1 MFQITK
7 KPPTN
12 LEIDLLLTQMKKSP
26 HVGLLSK
33 SLWQKLDRAYVVRI
47 NNHLVGACVLY
58 KLKNWIKIGP
68 IVVLD
73 KYQGK
78 GYGKK
83 LITKIVD
90 DYPDNNLFISSS
102 NPIVIR
108 IVQDLGFKKL
118 KNFFALPRE
127 IKIYFVKYFLERLS
141 IDFIIDDFRKKI
153 PFRLGK
159 YSYFIRSGV
168 YLY

>member
-1 MFQITK
+1 MLKIYRRQLK
-7 KPPTN
+7 N
-12 LEIDLLLTQMKKSP
+12 DEIDLLVTQMKKSP

-33 SLWQKLDRAYVVRI
+33 KLWQKLDCVYAARM
-47 NNHLVGACVLY
+47 NNYLVGACVLY

-73 KYQGK
+73 KFQGK

-90 DYPDNNLFISSS
+90 DYPNINLFISSS
-102 NPIVIR
+102 NPIVVH

-127 IKIYFVKYFLERLS
+127 IKIYFAKYFLERLS
-141 IDFIIDDFRKKI
+141 VEFLIDDFRKKI

-159 YSYFIRSGV
+159 YSFFCKM
-168 YLY
+168 